1 MENKIVRMK
10 TFIVTISLLVLLF
23 LVGIGGLLYYYENKV
38 DELERMLETSKNS
51 SGITIVPERDE
62 NKNINVTNTDVDTN
76 VNNVIA
82 E

>member
-38 DELERMLETSKNS
+38 DELEHMLNASQNQYTVTSPNG
-51 SGITIVPERDE
+51 GITILPGG
-62 NKNINVTNTDVDTN
+62 DTS

-82 E
+82 K

>member
-38 DELERMLETSKNS
+38 DELERMLNASQNQYTVTSPNG
-51 SGITIVPERDE
+51 GITILPGG
-62 NKNINVTNTDVDTN
+62 DTS

-82 E
+82 K

>member
-38 DELERMLETSKNS
+38 DELENTISTYQNQYTITSPNG
-51 SGITIVPERDE
+51 GITILPGG
-62 NKNINVTNTDVDTN
+62 DTS

-82 E
+82 K